1 MKIILAVLSLAF
13 FGQTVVPNE
22 FQEVNVCY
30 EQDGQLVSES
40 FMAPTVVPDDG
51 PVQPITQSPIDP
63 GRQFAN
69 IPSFGLARWHWWL
82 FSQQLFRAQ
91 RQYAGCVERIKQSQR
106 LLGLSPLVD
115 EPGHPLHDIILAV
128 REYEVPF
135 DPIQNPS
142 NKELPA
148 SRELAIAHVEAAAY
162 SVNLTVAHTQACRAT
177 ANWFEEQVRRRLR

>member
-1 MKIILAVLSLAF
+1 MKIILAVLSIFL
-13 FGQTVVPNE
+13 FGQTVVPGE

-30 EQDGQLVSES
+30 EQDGKVVSES
-40 FMAPTVVPDDG
+40 FLAPVVTPDTG
-51 PVQPITQSPIDP
+51 PVQPIAQSPIDP
-63 GRQFAN
+63 GREFAK

-115 EPGHPLHDIILAV
+115 EPGHSLHDIIMAV

-142 NKELPA
+142 NKTLPP
-148 SRELAIAHVEAAAY
+148 SRELAIAHVEAAVS
-162 SVNLTVAHTQACRAT
+162 SVNLTVLHTGLCRQT
-177 ANWFEEQVRRRLR
+177 ADWLEAQVRARLR